1 MATRGK
7 GQILTNHQIT
17 ALALTITKNDLSRIA
32 RDFMGFTEE
41 SVTSV
46 QMENLD
52 DDEAFKRKIIQI
64 WANKNSVNQVNVR

>member
-1 MATRGK
+1 M
-7 GQILTNHQIT
+7 
-17 ALALTITKNDLSRIA
+17 LALTISKDSLSTVA

-46 QMENLD
+46 QKENPD

-64 WANKNSVNQVNVR
+64 WANKNSVNQVKVR

>member
-1 MATRGK
+1 MATKEK
-7 GQILTNHQIT
+7 GQILTNHQI
-17 ALALTITKNDLSRIA
+17 AMLALTISKESLSTVA

-46 QMENLD
+46 QKENPD

-64 WANKNSVNQVNVR
+64 WANKNSVNQVKVR